1 LASGDAKV
9 TGVVAALRAEARC
22 ASVAVD
28 RSASARGGAM
38 LRVRHSGIG
47 GARAARAA
55 QELLRGGADALLC
68 FGVGGALDAE
78 LRSGDIVVAT
88 EIICR
93 TPHELSPRL
102 SSAVGRSL
110 EGDGLACG
118 RRLPTT
124 IGWRRQLEQSLAHV
138 GRVRVG
144 AVLTS
149 HELVCRA
156 QDKQQLFAESGALVV
171 DMESAAVA
179 SVAQAHAVPFMTV
192 RVVAD
197 AATEELPPALQRALA
212 PGVGAR
218 AEGVLSLLGAPGS
231 WRQLAQLA
239 SRYRAAQA
247 VLIGCA
253 RAGVACESLSP
264 MVATA

>member
-1 LASGDAKV
+1 VAIPNV

-22 ASVAVD
+22 AAVAVD
-28 RSASARGGAM
+28 RGSCASGGAT

-47 GARAARAA
+47 CAHAARAA
-55 QELLRGGADALLC
+55 QELLRTGADALLC
-68 FGVGGALDAE
+68 FGIGGALDAE
-78 LRSGDIVVAT
+78 LRSGDIVLAT
-88 EIICR
+88 EIICDA
-93 TPHELSPRL
+93 P
-102 SSAVGRSL
+102 L
-110 EGDGLACG
+110 EPPQ
-118 RRLPTT
+118 RLPTT
-124 IGWRRQLEQSLAHV
+124 LAWRRQLEQSLAQA

-144 AVLTS
+144 PVLTCR
-149 HELVCRA
+149 ELVCSA
-156 QDKQQLFAESGALVV
+156 QDKRQLFADSGALLV

-218 AEGVLSLLGAPGS
+218 AEGVLSLLSAPGS
-231 WRQLAQLA
+231 WRALAQLA

-253 RAGVACESLSP
+253 RAGIACEAVSP
-264 MVATA
+264 RVATA